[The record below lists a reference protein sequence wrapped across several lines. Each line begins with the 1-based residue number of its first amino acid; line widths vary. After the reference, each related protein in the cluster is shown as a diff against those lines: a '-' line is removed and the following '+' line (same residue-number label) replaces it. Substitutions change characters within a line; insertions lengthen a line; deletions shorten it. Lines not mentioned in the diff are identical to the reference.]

1 MTEKNPERK
10 TAVEEKNAKAQE
22 PGPGKQEKATT
33 VEEPAK
39 REAAVSAAP
48 PGTKERRFRQ
58 NDLPARF
65 IERRRRPRISTE
77 QPPPPAPPHLE
88 DYASIIGQPELD
100 EIRFLARQLRGKTVK
115 MVNSTAV
122 GGGVAEILN
131 RLIPLMN
138 ELEIPTRWDVITGGN
153 DFYEVTKGFHN
164 ALHGAEYNLTQQ
176 IKDIFM
182 SYNEQNRERMEFTE
196 DLFVIHDPQPAG
208 LVRSK
213 SQTRGRWIW
222 RCHIDLSNP
231 HPGVWDFLKPMVE
244 QYDATIFSAP
254 AFTRQLPIP
263 QYLFYPSIDPLS
275 EKNRELPEEYID
287 KVCDDFGIDRSRP
300 VITQISRFDRL
311 KDPVGVIEA
320 YKLVKKYVDCQL
332 VLAGGGATDDP
343 EGAVVLQEV
352 MEAAGDDPDVIILN
366 LPPWSALEINAL
378 QRASTVIVQKS
389 LKEGFGLTVTEGL
402 WKEKPVVAGAV
413 GGIPTQIIHKLTGV
427 LVHSVEGC
435 AYQIR
440 YLLTHPEFAQHLGKN
455 GREHAKENFLIT
467 VNLKRWLL
475 LFQILL
481 GMAKPHSTA

>member
-1 MTEKNPERK
+1 MDMENEQKPATATSAENAAGGNGDAVTDQREGVEAKTSAPTEQP
-10 TAVEEKNAKAQE
+10 A
-22 PGPGKQEKATT
+22 GPPHG
-33 VEEPAK
+33 
-39 REAAVSAAP
+39 R
-48 PGTKERRFRQ
+48 ERRFRQ
-58 NDLPARF
+58 TALPPHF
-65 IERRRRPRISTE
+65 IERRKHPRIQT
-77 QPPPPAPPHLE
+77 QPPPPPAPPRME
-88 DYASIIGQPELD
+88 DYAPIIGMPELD
-100 EIRFLARQLRGKTVK
+100 EIRFLARHLQGKTVK

-131 RLIPLMN
+131 RLVPLMN
-138 ELEIPTRWDVITGGN
+138 ELEVPTKWEVITGGN

-164 ALHGAEYNLTQQ
+164 ALHGGDFTLTPQ
-176 IKDIFM
+176 IQDIFM
-182 SYNEQNRERMEFTE
+182 SYSEQNRQRMQFVE
-196 DLFVIHDPQPAG
+196 DLFVMHDPQPAA

-213 SQTRGRWIW
+213 SESRGRWVW

-231 HPGVWDFLKPMVE
+231 NPEVWGFLKPMVE
-244 QYDATIFSAP
+244 QYDAAIFSSP
-254 AFTRQLPIP
+254 AFTRQLQVP

-275 EKNRELPEEYID
+275 EKNKDLEESYVD

-300 VITQISRFDRL
+300 ILTQISRFDRL
-311 KDPVGVIEA
+311 KDPVGVIAA

-343 EGAVVLQEV
+343 EGAAVLQEV

-378 QRASTVIVQKS
+378 QRASTIIIQKS

-413 GGIPTQIIHKLTGV
+413 GGIPNQIIHKLTGV

-435 AYQIR
+435 AYQVR
-440 YLLTHPEFAQHLGKN
+440 YLLTHPEFAKQLGKN

-481 GMAKPHSTA
+481 GLAKRGKTS